1 MQALKAHVRSG
12 HIVIDEPTDL
22 PEGTEVL
29 VNLSDDWDDLDD
41 KERAEM
47 HREIAASI
55 QERRAGARTFSA
67 EEVLAELG
75 SRT

>member
-12 HIVIDEPTDL
+12 HIIIDEPTDL

-29 VNLSDDWDDLDD
+29 VNLSDDWDGLGDD
-41 KERAEM
+41 ERAEM

-55 QERRAGARTFSA
+55 QERRDGAQTFPA